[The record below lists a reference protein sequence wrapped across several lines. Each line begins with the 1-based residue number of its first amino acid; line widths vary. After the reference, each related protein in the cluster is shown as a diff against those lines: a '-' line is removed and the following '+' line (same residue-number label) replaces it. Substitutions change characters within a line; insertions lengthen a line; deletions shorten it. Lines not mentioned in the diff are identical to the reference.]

1 MAILPPAMS
10 ASGAQLMVKILMG
23 LAAVVV
29 IAVGGFFGFEFYTQH
44 RVTAD
49 VEAAFAQIRAGGGKA
64 SHGKVSFDLKSRT
77 LAIADIAI
85 ESATQPP
92 VRMKIAGLTASG
104 VSQPDTGRFS
114 ADSVETSDIE
124 IGADITGPAGG
135 SLSYKMPR
143 VVMKDYTGPMSLQRP
158 SAPASFVETYRSALE
173 QFAAISASSVSIPSI
188 TGTVNFGAALSG
200 DFAYSGAAL
209 QDIKGGKIAT
219 MQVERANFT
228 VNTQQAGKGD
238 KMTGEIANVSSRD
251 FDATAAAAIL
261 DPQKAND
268 DRYYTLYGKTSAGPY
283 TVTSAL
289 GLRMRIDQMTIDGV
303 GARPSRLQLP
313 ALLAMLQAAGAT
325 PPTTAQT
332 REMIDKMAAL
342 YEGMRIGTAEM
353 RGLSAETPQG
363 PVKLSAIRFN
373 LEGGKIGEFAVE
385 GLDTNTPKGPVKIGR
400 FALKSLDIA
409 NFMRIS
415 AQFANPA
422 QPPSPELIAGLFPLI
437 QGVEIKGVTAPFK
450 NTGKFVNLD
459 GFDLNWGQFVGPI
472 PSKARLT
479 AKITTPVDA
488 TDPAMK
494 QLIVAGLD
502 QLSADGDIGAEWT
515 EATRSFVV
523 DVPKLEIGGL
533 LKASARI
540 ALANVP
546 RQVFS
551 ANAAQAIGASAQ
563 IEAGTIELTVRDL
576 GSVDL
581 GVAQYARTRNVSRE
595 DARKAIAQS
604 ITETSTSAPAME
616 PIRGALV
623 SFVETPGQTLIIKLT
638 PRAKVPALQL
648 VQLLKTDPLIALAQF
663 RIEASTGL

>member
-1 MAILPPAMS
+1 
-10 ASGAQLMVKILMG
+10 MVKILMG
-23 LAAVVV
+23 LAAAVV

-44 RVTAD
+44 RIAGE

-77 LAIADIAI
+77 LRIDEIAT

-92 VRMKIAGLTASG
+92 VRMKVASVTASG
-104 VSQPDTGRFS
+104 VGQPDTGRFS
-114 ADSVETSDIE
+114 AESIETSDIE
-124 IGADITGPAGG
+124 ISANIAGPAGG

-143 VVMKDYTGPMSLQRP
+143 VVMKDYSGPAGLQRP
-158 SAPASFVETYRSALE
+158 SATASVIEMYRSALE
-173 QFAAISASSVSIPSI
+173 QFAAVSATSVSVPSV
-188 TGTVNFGAALSG
+188 TGTVNFGATLSG
-200 DFAYSGAAL
+200 DFTYSGMAL
-209 QDIKGGKIAT
+209 QDIKGGKIAA

-228 VNTQQAGKGD
+228 VNTQQAGKAD
-238 KMTGEIANVSSRD
+238 KMTGEIANLSSRD
-251 FDATAAAAIL
+251 FDANAAAAIL

-268 DRYYTLYGKTSAGPY
+268 DRYYSFYGKTSAGPY

-289 GLRMRIDQMTIDGV
+289 GLRMRVDQMTIDGV
-303 GARPSRLQLP
+303 AARPSRLQLP
-313 ALLAMLQAAGAT
+313 ALLAMIQAAGAT
-325 PPTTAQT
+325 SPTPAQT
-332 REMIDKMAAL
+332 RELIDKMAAL

-363 PVKLSAIRFN
+363 PFKLQAIRFN
-373 LEGGKIGEFAVE
+373 LEDGKIGEFAFE
-385 GLDTNTPKGPVKIGR
+385 GLDTNTPKGPIKLGR

-409 NFMRIS
+409 NFMRVS

-437 QGVEIKGVTAPFK
+437 QGVEIKGVVAPFK

-459 GFDLNWGQFVGPI
+459 GFDVNWGQFVGPI
-472 PSKARLT
+472 PSKVRLT

-488 TDPAMK
+488 TDPSMK
-494 QLIVAGLD
+494 ALIAAGLD
-502 QLSADGDIGAEWT
+502 TLSADGDIGAEWT
-515 EATRSFVV
+515 EAARSFVV

-533 LKASARI
+533 VKASARI

-551 ANAAQAIGASAQ
+551 ANAAQAIGAAAQ
-563 IEAGTIELTVRDL
+563 IEAGGIELTVRDL

-581 GVAQYARTRNVSRE
+581 GVVQYARAQNVSR
-595 DARKAIAQS
+595 DAARKAIVENIMASSQA
-604 ITETSTSAPAME
+604 STNPDAVAAVQ
-616 PIRGALV
+616 ALAR
-623 SFVETPGQTLIIKLT
+623 FVESPGQTLVIKLT
-638 PRAKVPALQL
+638 PLGKLPAMQQF
-648 VQLLKTDPLIALAQF
+648 QLLKTDPLIALAQF